1 MSEKTSGKLSNDSS
15 SSFSQWPY
23 PRLIAHRGGGRFAP
37 ENTLAAMR
45 CGLDYGFD
53 MAEFDVKLSQDNVLI
68 LLHDDDVKRT
78 SNGEGLAAKMSYAE
92 LLELDMGQWHSAY
105 FAGESIP
112 SLASVAR
119 FAIENDIICNIEI
132 KPCPG
137 RDEETGRLVALAAEK
152 LFKKAKVAPLL
163 SSFSELALAAAY
175 KAAPQL
181 PRAFLCEEY
190 DKQAESVLKNLDC
203 VAVNLKQS
211 NLTKKK
217 IAKIHKD
224 GYRVCA
230 WTVNDYRRAKEL
242 LAWGCDALFTDELER
257 IPASLA

>member
-1 MSEKTSGKLSNDSS
+1 MS
-15 SSFSQWPY
+15 SQWKF

-53 MAEFDVKLSQDNVLI
+53 MVEFDVKLSQDNVLI
-68 LLHDDDVKRT
+68 LLHDDDIKRT
-78 SNGEGLAAKMSYAE
+78 SNAEGLAAQMSYSD

-105 FAGESIP
+105 FAGEPIARLESI
-112 SLASVAR
+112 AR

-132 KPCPG
+132 KSCPG
-137 RDEETGRLVALAAEK
+137 REEETGRLVAKAAQR
-152 LFKKAKVAPLL
+152 LFKEAKVQPLL
-163 SSFSELALAAAY
+163 SSFSDVALEAAY
-175 KAAPQL
+175 KAAPKL

-190 DKQAESVLKNLDC
+190 DKKAEKVLKQLEC
-203 VAVNLKQS
+203 VSVNLKQEH
-211 NLTKKK
+211 LTEKL

-224 GYRVCA
+224 GYKVCA
-230 WTVNDYRRAKEL
+230 WTVNDYRRAKQL

>member
-1 MSEKTSGKLSNDSS
+1 MSGKSSGKSLKKSS
-15 SSFSQWPY
+15 SLWPY

-37 ENTLAAMR
+37 ENTIAAMR

-53 MAEFDVKLSQDNVLI
+53 MVEFDAKLSQDNHVI

-78 SNGEGLAAKMSYAE
+78 SNGQGLAAKMTYVQ
-92 LLELDMGQWHSAY
+92 LLALDMGQWHSAY

-112 SLASVAR
+112 TLASVAR
-119 FAIENDIICNIEI
+119 FTNENQIICNIEI

-137 RDEETGRLVALAAEK
+137 REEETGRLVAQAAAE
-152 LFKKAKVAPLL
+152 LFKDSAIAPLL
-163 SSFSELALAAAY
+163 SSFSEVSLEAAF

-190 DKQAESVLKNLDC
+190 DKSAEKVLKRLDC

-211 NLTKKK
+211 ILSEKL
-217 IAKIHKD
+217 IAKIHQD
-224 GYRVCA
+224 GYRVSA